1 VEVRNAENVKGGE
14 LLDALAMDGRI
25 V

>member
-1 VEVRNAENVKGGE
+1 VEVRNAENAKGGE
-14 LLDALAMDGRI
+14 LLDALGMDGRI